1 MFQNYFRI
9 AIRKMR
15 NNKAHSFINI
25 AGLSIGMAVAILI
38 GLWVWDELSFDT
50 YHQNYSSVAQVYR
63 KEITNGEAYIAD
75 DNNSFPIPLSGAL
88 RTGYS
93 RYFKQVAMASFPDE
107 HIVSYANRPLS
118 GEGMY
123 VEPDFTDIFTLKM
136 IAGTKSLQ

>member
-1 MFQNYFRI
+1 MFKNYFKI

-25 AGLSIGMAVAILI
+25 AGLSVGMAVAILI

-63 KEITNGEAYIAD
+63 KEVTNGEVYIAD
-75 DNNSFPIPLSGAL
+75 DNNSFPIPLAGEL

-93 RYFKQVAMASFPDE
+93 RYFEQVALTSWSEE
-107 HIVSYANRPLS
+107 HLLSYASRPFS
-118 GEGMY
+118 SQGMY
-123 VEPDFTDIFTLKM
+123 VELRSPIY
-136 IAGTKSLQ
+136 SR